1 MLVQCRHC
9 GKKHQTL
16 SGLAQCLR
24 DWKPA
29 RGVFGQIYASEV
41 PIPVPFPERAC
52 LVTCGKDWEAVN
64 FDVYDLVVQKTVCFA
79 VLQQRNSSGRQG
91 KGIFELHKKYYLV
104 MFDPFQ
110 RSIKQKFVEIPS
122 ARIARQGVAR
132 TLKYF
137 REQKNSQERLARAIA
152 LRVARAKGKAMLA
165 ELPGAK
171 LRKTQLTLPGGQVV
185 DLLKGGLK

>member
-1 MLVQCRHC
+1 MKCGHC
-9 GKKHQTL
+9 GNEHRTL
-16 SGLAQCLR
+16 SGLAHCLQ

-29 RGVFGQIYASEV
+29 RGAFGQIYASEV
-41 PIPVPFPERAC
+41 PIPVPFPEQAY
-52 LVTCGKDWEAVN
+52 LATCGKDWEAVN

-110 RSIKQKFVEIPS
+110 RIKPRFVEIPS
-122 ARIARQGVAR
+122 ARVARQGVAR

-137 REQKNSQERLARAIA
+137 REKKNSQERLARAIA
-152 LRVARAKGKAMLA
+152 IRIARVKGKAMLA

-171 LRKTQLTLPGGQVV
+171 LRKTQLTLPGGQVI